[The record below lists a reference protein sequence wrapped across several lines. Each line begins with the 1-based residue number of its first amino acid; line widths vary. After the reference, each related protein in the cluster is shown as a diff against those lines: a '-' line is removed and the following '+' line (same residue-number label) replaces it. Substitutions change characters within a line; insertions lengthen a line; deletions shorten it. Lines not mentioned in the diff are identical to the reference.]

1 MPLKVDR
8 VGKLKVSEADIEK
21 TCTDLLEL
29 DGWRSFKMEQNFS
42 ERKVKVTGEKGM
54 PDHLYIRSG
63 LTYWLIEHAGLD
75 TNDITTYAVLAGSQV
90 MWIEYKSAK
99 GLLATHQRLWHET
112 ERRRGAL
119 VLVAGVDFPASIEGF
134 QSWYRSSG
142 LNRGRI

>member
-8 VGKLKVSEADIEK
+8 VGKLRVSEADIEK
-21 TCTDLLEL
+21 TCTELLEL

-42 ERKVKVTGEKGM
+42 ERKVKVTGERGM
-54 PDHLYIRSG
+54 PDRLYLRYCYGPQGVGRCQCGMVEGCACSET
-63 LTYWLIEHAGLD
+63 LWVE
-75 TNDITTYAVLAGSQV
+75 
-90 MWIEYKSAK
+90 WKSATGK
-99 GLLATHQRLWHET
+99 SATHQKTWHET